1 MGKSVIAVVLSV
13 VAALLSANLNTL
25 AHAQGDLVAPGNVA
39 AQNTGNPGE
48 VRISWDAVPGAAYY
62 RIGWVAYSDVQPIIA
77 GGGDW
82 LERFAFIDIQN
93 RDQTQHTITRL
104 TPGVQYA
111 FIVASNSDRY
121 GTPQWPPATGWKF
134 LNLTEAPASYAAIGT
149 ASVNVAWDAVPGA
162 AYYRIGWVVY
172 SDVQPIIAAGG
183 DWLEHFAFID
193 IANRGQTEHTITR
206 LTPGLQYAF
215 IVAGNDGRY
224 GTPQWPEAS
233 GWQFMT
239 PSAQQLTGTA
249 ADRAALVALYNATGG
264 SNWTNNTN
272 WLSNGTVNEW
282 HGVTTDDDGRVT
294 ELNLRENNLSGGI
307 SSGLDQLASLERL
320 DLQGNDLTGSIPSEL
335 GNLANLERLDLGQ
348 NSLTGVLPVQL
359 RALVD
364 LAKLDLDDNLLTGTI
379 PSELGMLTNL
389 ENIELS
395 ENAFTGCI
403 PAALRTVA
411 DNDLVELALPFCGVS
426 PAQAFT
432 TAQLEAL
439 FDEIISKTEQR
450 EAFSEIKESNIGFSA
465 IEDMKALRS
474 EFVASTTETDLYY
487 ALSKLSN
494 ARRDSHLR
502 IYPVDGG
509 LTAPNRASCV
519 AAPVHVLPD
528 LSDISGPTF
537 FVAEVGEGL
546 ASPEVGDVIVGVNGR
561 SMAEYMNEFAPWI
574 RHSSLQG
581 LYWRMAYELPAQVAT
596 VPPSLYS
603 GQLDLTL
610 ENSSGQRYDVTLPY
624 NGACGHF
631 GLTAGYPGF
640 VEVMRRENF
649 NVLIDRN
656 RQMILLQWLDFEYSL
671 IQDIIDLMEYAERE
685 QILNYDMIID
695 VTFSGGGSRGA
706 YAIQRLVDRPFRVTF
721 GNVRLSDLGKARI
734 ERYVNQEPDTDAP
747 DIFGLNLSR
756 SWLIDWARTDAT
768 EAIRRGDEYTPSVPF
783 KLAHLPKDSDG
794 ILQPAPVRFSGEVA
808 IINARTW
815 GGSHLDQFMAMYVDN
830 DLATFIGVPAGGFS
844 NTWEG
849 DEVLHFAD
857 TGRPVVAFQW
867 SIGHTIRPNDEI
879 LEGNPAQPDEYI
891 PLTRDNFQG
900 YHQIL
905 FSRAIGTLNPSIPPP
920 PDPAAQP
927 GQSTTQ
933 APAGDYDADDD
944 GLIEIS
950 NLSQLNAVRWD
961 PNGYGQVSDRA
972 DRAEYYNAFPGAEN
986 GVGCPGAGC
995 KGYELVADLD
1005 FDTNGNGQADA
1016 DDAYWNDGAGWEP
1029 MELGSTFDGGGHTLA
1044 NLYINRAN
1052 QDAVGLFGSPFQG
1065 RIQGVGLISAD
1076 VTGRN
1081 EVGGLVGDGHGLHI
1095 TDSYVTGTVSGE
1107 DGIGGLIG
1115 DSFQGTIT
1123 ASYAAADVSG
1133 SGSVGGLIGDSH
1145 TDAISNSYATGTVV
1159 GTEDEVGG
1167 LVGDSFSGTITASY
1181 ATSSVAGDG
1190 SVGGLIGDSHTDVIS
1205 AGYAA
1210 GAVVGAGDE
1219 VGGLVG
1225 DSFSDTITAS
1235 YATGSVS
1242 GDRTVGGLIGDSSS
1256 GTISASYAAGAVSGN
1271 GDEVGGLI
1279 GDGFETTI
1287 SVSYWDSDTS
1297 GQSSSDG
1304 GIGKTTVELQS
1315 PTRYTS
1321 IFATWNMD
1329 LDADGSN
1336 DDPWDFGTSTQYPAL
1351 KYQNLSPN
1359 NQRGSNNNAASA
1371 LDATAQESWIYN
1383 DNVFVL
1389 PVTEN
1394 LVTGELPLS
1403 DYVVGFHQHFEDAF
1417 DFLFSI
1423 SNLDYREDETRR
1435 YSGLHISLR
1444 NDVTGMGKAT
1454 FSPSSRWGTADHL
1467 KGVLHF
1473 TYYEAV
1479 RNSPSLHEVFHLW
1492 ANYVIP
1498 STYSGHWG
1506 FSSADGQLG
1515 GFDIDQLVDHGS
1527 GQYTAGDFWPIANGG
1542 NLVPYSPIE
1551 LYLAGFIP
1559 PEDVPD
1565 LRAAEDGQFLL
1576 NEDGSAARAGN
1587 GYRIF
1592 TASSIRT
1599 YTIEDIIA
1607 EHGERI
1613 PEASQAQHDFRG
1625 AVILLIDENHPA
1637 SERVLER
1644 VSTDVL
1650 WFSQASEDA
1659 SELYNFY
1666 EATGGRGTFSMS
1678 GLSQFR
1684 KSPSS

>member
-77 GGGDW
+77 SGGDW

-348 NSLTGVLPVQL
+348 NSLTRVLPVQL

-364 LAKLDLDDNLLTGTI
+364 LTKLDLDDNLLTGTI

-494 ARRDSHLR
+494 ARRDVHLW
-502 IYPVDGG
+502 IGPVDGG
-509 LTAPNRASCV
+509 LQAPNRASCV
-519 AAPVHVLPD
+519 TAPVHVLPD
-528 LSDISGPTF
+528 LTDILSPTF
-537 FVAEVGEGL
+537 FVAEVGGGL
-546 ASPEVGDVIVGVNGR
+546 ASPEVGDVIVGVSGR
-561 SMAEYMNEFAPWI
+561 SMAEYMNEFTPWI
-574 RHSSLQG
+574 RHSSLHG
-581 LYWRMAYELPAQVAT
+581 LYWRMAYQLPTQVST

-610 ENSSGQRYDVTLPY
+610 ENSSGQRYDVSLPY
-624 NGACGHF
+624 SGVCQHF
-631 GLTAGYPGF
+631 DLMARYPGF
-640 VEVMRRENF
+640 DEVMQRENF
-649 NVLIDRN
+649 NVLLDRS
-656 RQMILLQWLDFEYSL
+656 RQMILLQWLDFERNEL
-671 IQDIIDLMEYAERE
+671 IKDIPALMEYAERE
-685 QILNYDMIID
+685 QILDYDMIID
-695 VTFSGGGSRGA
+695 VTWSGGGSGGA

-734 ERYVNQEPDTDAP
+734 ERYVNQEPDTDAL
-747 DIFGLNLSR
+747 DIFGLDLSR

-891 PLTRDNFQG
+891 PLTRENFQG

-927 GQSTTQ
+927 GPSTTQ

-1081 EVGGLVGDGHGLHI
+1081 EVGGLVGDGRGIQI
-1095 TDSYVTGTVSGE
+1095 TDSYVTGTISGE
-1107 DGIGGLIG
+1107 DDIGGLIG

-1123 ASYAAADVSG
+1123 DSYTTAMVSG
-1133 SGSVGGLIGDSH
+1133 AGSVGGLIGDGH
-1145 TDAISNSYATGTVV
+1145 TDAISNSYATGAVV
-1159 GTEDEVGG
+1159 GSGDEVGGLVGDSFSGTITASYSTGNVSGNRKVGGLIGDSSSDTISASYASGSATGTEDEVGGLVGDSSSGTITASYSTGNVSGNRKVGGLIGDSSSDTISASYASGSATGTEDEVGGLVGDSSSGTITASYSTGNVSGNRKVGGLIGDSSSDTISASYASGSATGTEDEVGG

-1181 ATSSVAGDG
+1181 S
-1190 SVGGLIGDSHTDVIS
+1190 
-1205 AGYAA
+1205 
-1210 GAVVGAGDE
+1210 
-1219 VGGLVG
+1219 
-1225 DSFSDTITAS
+1225 
-1235 YATGSVS
+1235 TGNVS
-1242 GDRTVGGLIGDSSS
+1242 GNRKVGGLIGDSSS
-1256 GTISASYAAGAVSGN
+1256 DTISASYASGSVTGN
-1271 GDEVGGLI
+1271 GDEVGGVGRRQHQCHHHRQLL
-1279 GDGFETTI
+1279 GHPNHRTI
-1287 SVSYWDSDTS
+1287 QQRRRRRENHCRIAVAHR
-1297 GQSSSDG
+1297 
-1304 GIGKTTVELQS
+1304 LH
-1315 PTRYTS
+1315 RY
-1321 IFATWNMD
+1321 IRD
-1329 LDADGSN
+1329 LGHG
-1336 DDPWDFGTSTQYPAL
+1336 PGRRRV
-1351 KYQNLSPN
+1351 K
-1359 NQRGSNNNAASA
+1359 RR
-1371 LDATAQESWIYN
+1371 
-1383 DNVFVL
+1383 
-1389 PVTEN
+1389 
-1394 LVTGELPLS
+1394 PLG
-1403 DYVVGFHQHFEDAF
+1403 VR
-1417 DFLFSI
+1417 
-1423 SNLDYREDETRR
+1423 NLD
-1435 YSGLHISLR
+1435 
-1444 NDVTGMGKAT
+1444 
-1454 FSPSSRWGTADHL
+1454 P
-1467 KGVLHF
+1467 
-1473 TYYEAV
+1473 
-1479 RNSPSLHEVFHLW
+1479 
-1492 ANYVIP
+1492 IP
-1498 STYSGHWG
+1498 CT
-1506 FSSADGQLG
+1506 Q
-1515 GFDIDQLVDHGS
+1515 
-1527 GQYTAGDFWPIANGG
+1527 
-1542 NLVPYSPIE
+1542 
-1551 LYLAGFIP
+1551 IP
-1559 PEDVPD
+1559 KPQP
-1565 LRAAEDGQFLL
+1565 QQP
-1576 NEDGSAARAGN
+1576 AR
-1587 GYRIF
+1587 F
-1592 TASSIRT
+1592 
-1599 YTIEDIIA
+1599 
-1607 EHGERI
+1607 
-1613 PEASQAQHDFRG
+1613 
-1625 AVILLIDENHPA
+1625 
-1637 SERVLER
+1637 
-1644 VSTDVL
+1644 
-1650 WFSQASEDA
+1650 
-1659 SELYNFY
+1659 
-1666 EATGGRGTFSMS
+1666 
-1678 GLSQFR
+1678 
-1684 KSPSS
+1684 K